1 MCLPC
6 FLLAAWIKLF
16 CWFWRLLKKNDNKR
30 ELLKEVLREAYDE
43 ENCIQLLLINLI
55 LLPFFLFL
63 FCIKL
68 FWWLFTKGEEFLSC
82 AVCRCQLL
90 LPEAGESGK
99 VAPTAVDAVPTR
111 PKNQP
116 LPRRPKNKPL
126 LPRPK
131 NKPPQPPWAPWLLS
145 TRASPWSPTRPC
157 SPSSSNPDKNYPLSD
172 SGPESQPRCIQRK
185 MRSQLFIP
193 KNMRRRW
200 RRPRPRSQ
208 RRRRRRRRPSPPQR
222 RRSGLSEKD
231 CRGAPRAEPRD
242 GRRKRRK

>member
-1 MCLPC
+1 MPWRSSCAYPVSCWLPGLNSSVGSGD
-6 FLLAAWIKLF
+6 F
-16 CWFWRLLKKNDNKR
+16 KKNDNKR

-82 AVCRCQLL
+82 ARCAAASCCCQRRERAARSRPRLSM
-90 LPEAGESGK
+90 PF
-99 VAPTAVDAVPTR
+99 PRR

-172 SGPESQPRCIQRK
+172 SGLESQPTRK
-185 MRSQLFIP
+185 S
-193 KNMRRRW
+193 
-200 RRPRPRSQ
+200 
-208 RRRRRRRRPSPPQR
+208 
-222 RRSGLSEKD
+222 
-231 CRGAPRAEPRD
+231 
-242 GRRKRRK
+242 